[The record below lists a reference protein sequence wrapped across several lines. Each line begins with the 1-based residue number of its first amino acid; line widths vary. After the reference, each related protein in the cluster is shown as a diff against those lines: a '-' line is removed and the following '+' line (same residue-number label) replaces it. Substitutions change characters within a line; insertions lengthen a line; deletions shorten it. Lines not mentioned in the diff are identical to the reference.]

1 MRCHQITAKASRPRP
16 TGMRGENFFK
26 SWNETAALARLARR
40 LAVAV
45 AMIAGMANASPA
57 TAAEAPVAFIRALGA
72 QAIAVLRSD
81 ASLDQK
87 AAYFH
92 QMLQRDFDLVGIS
105 RLVLGPYWRVAS
117 PAQCS
122 EFRHLL
128 EDYIVRFDGARLASY
143 GGESFRVTGSRS
155 DADGV
160 LVTSEVIRPQGLPIE
175 IDWRLAASNGLFKI
189 SDLAIEGVSM
199 ALARRAEFAA
209 IIERQGGQ
217 LQDLLALLR
226 WKTGNPVFGP
236 HTASLPPTFSANVAE
251 EAQ

>member
-1 MRCHQITAKASRPRP
+1 MHCQQITAAVAPPSDI
-16 TGMRGENFFK
+16 RGENFVA
-26 SWNETAALARLARR
+26 SPTGVAALARLARS

-45 AMIAGMANASPA
+45 MVIAGMANASPV
-57 TAAEAPVAFIRALGA
+57 TAAEAPAGFIRALGA
-72 QAIAVLRSD
+72 QALAVLRSD
-81 ASLDQK
+81 APLDRK

-92 QMLQRDFDLVGIS
+92 QMLRQDFDLVGIS

-117 PAQCS
+117 PAQRS
-122 EFRHLL
+122 EFCHLL

-160 LVTSEVIRPQGLPIE
+160 LVTSEVIRPQGPPIE
-175 IDWRLAASNGLFKI
+175 IDWRLVARNGLYKI

-217 LQDLLALLR
+217 LEGLLALLR

-236 HTASLPPTFSANVAE
+236 HTASLAPTSSDAVAE
-251 EAQ
+251 KAQ